1 MVKENLITET
11 NELVPP
17 PGTPAAGPTWRLQA
31 QHPRVL
37 LSPVGHAPSLS
48 KAVTKNNCFSTCKT
62 LPASEGLL
70 FPVGRDLGA
79 SAAECNPLNED
90 LYLVCSNPFH
100 SRTLRSSQHSPG
112 PQNIEERVQR
122 APPKSLLIS

>member
-31 QHPRVL
+31 QHPGVF

-48 KAVTKNNCFSTCKT
+48 KAVTKNNCFSTCKMF
-62 LPASEGLL
+62 PASEGLL
-70 FPVGRDLGA
+70 FPVLPVGRDLGA
-79 SAAECNPLNED
+79 TCLMKISTSCAVIHFTAEL
-90 LYLVCSNPFH
+90 
-100 SRTLRSSQHSPG
+100 
-112 PQNIEERVQR
+112 
-122 APPKSLLIS
+122 